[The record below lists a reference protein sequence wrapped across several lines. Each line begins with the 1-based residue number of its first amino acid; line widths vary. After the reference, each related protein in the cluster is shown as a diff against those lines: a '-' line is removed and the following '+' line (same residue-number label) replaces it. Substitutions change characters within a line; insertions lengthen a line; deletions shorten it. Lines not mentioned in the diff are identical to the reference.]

1 MNCPRCNAIVAFK
14 KNQCDNCGQDLRTY
28 RRIVSLSN
36 QYYNQAL
43 SQAKVRDLSGAISS
57 LKQSL
62 QFNKLNINARNLL
75 GLVYYE
81 TGEIVS
87 ALSEWVISK
96 NYQDRGNDADLYI
109 REIQANPNKLEMYN
123 QTIKKYNIA
132 LQAAQSGDEDMA
144 IIQLKKVVNLN
155 PKFIRASQLLA
166 LLYMMSGKRDSR
178 ARAYRLMQ
186 NASKIDVTNTTTLRY
201 LQELSDMRSKSDPAV
216 KAERAERENARKIST
231 TLPSPEADAY
241 RTITPYKEERP
252 SVMPLVNIMIGMIL
266 GLAVMYFLIIPH
278 VRSNTTAEANKKF
291 QQYSENQAA
300 SDGDVSTLRNQNE
313 TLQARVDE
321 LTKQLKELQG
331 GDSSDLTSIQDNY
344 DALFDAYNSFQE
356 GNKEEAAE
364 KLSAINVDKISSDV
378 AKEFYETIKKDTFAD
393 ASQKAFEQGRDA
405 YNGEGEYA
413 GGRDYEKAIELLEQA
428 LEYNKDNTDAMYFLG
443 RCYQQQSDAEKAK
456 EYYNKIVNEYPD
468 SHRVSEANRRLREL
482 GE

>member
-14 KNQCDNCGQDLRTY
+14 KNQCDNCGQDLQIY
-28 RRIVSLSN
+28 RRIVSQSN

-43 SQAKVRDLSGAISS
+43 SQAKVRDLSGAIHS

-109 REIQANPNKLEMYN
+109 RAIQANPNKLELYN
-123 QTIKKYNIA
+123 QTIKKYNVA

-144 IIQLKKVVNLN
+144 IIQLKKVVSLN
-155 PKFIRASQLLA
+155 PKFVRASQLLA
-166 LLYMMSGKRDSR
+166 LLYMMSGKRENR

-186 NASKIDVTNTTTLRY
+186 NASKIDATNTTTLRY
-201 LQELSDMRSKSDPAV
+201 LQELSDMRGKTDPAV
-216 KAERAERENARKIST
+216 KIERTTQESVRKVAAAS
-231 TLPSPEADAY
+231 SSSEADAY
-241 RTITPYKEERP
+241 RTITPYREERP

-266 GLAVMYFLIIPH
+266 GLAVMYFLVIPH
-278 VRSNTTAEANKKF
+278 IRSSDTAEANKKF
-291 QQYSENQAA
+291 QQYSEDQAA
-300 SDGDVSTLRNQNE
+300 SDGDVSTLKNQNE

-321 LTKQLKELQG
+321 LTAQLTELQG

-344 DALFDAYNSFQE
+344 DALLDAYNSFQK
-356 GNKEEAAE
+356 GDKEEAAE
-364 KLSAINVDKISSDV
+364 KLSAINIDKISSDV
-378 AKEFYETIKKDTFAD
+378 AKEFYETIKGDTFAE
-393 ASQKAFEQGRDA
+393 ASEKAFTQGRDA
-405 YNGEGEYA
+405 YNGEGEYS
-413 GGRDYEKAIELLEQA
+413 GHRDYEKAIELLEQA

-443 RCYQQQSDAEKAK
+443 RCYQQKSDAERAK
-456 EYYNKIVNEYPD
+456 EYYNQIINDYPD